1 MPLMTMVFT
10 DVVESSSTKRDV
22 SFGRDSR
29 ERDHAYL
36 EKVQTPHFE
45 LVRACCQAHGGR
57 EVSTMGDAFFLA
69 FDDPTQAVRCAA
81 QIQKRLTESPIQTP
95 LGPMRLRI
103 GIHSG
108 F

>member
-57 EVSTMGDAFFLA
+57 EVSTMGDAFFFT

-81 QIQKRLTESPIQTP
+81 PGSPEAPDRKSDTNSARP
-95 LGPMRLRI
+95 DALAHRN
-103 GIHSG
+103 
-108 F
+108 